1 MIPLDCFLVT
11 TNYFPEP
18 TGIALYTTDL
28 AEALCEAKLNCEV
41 LTGIPHYPWW
51 RVPKEYADQIE
62 GAHTINCVSIHRANH
77 LIPKRF
83 NALSRIRFE
92 WSLFTNLK
100 RVSTRINSSKTIV
113 ACIPTVASLYV
124 AVRMKHRND
133 VPLGVIVQD
142 LSGRGA
148 TQSGQTGGALVGLIA
163 EWIELRALKKT
174 DAIVVVSES
183 MKLALVN
190 SGIPDTKIT
199 LIPNYSVKNLKPLDK
214 KIARKRLGWPESE
227 FFAVHTGNMGA
238 KQDLGNLVEAAK
250 CLPAGMSIKIIGHGN
265 QENRLKNMAAGV
277 SAVDI
282 LPAVSDED
290 YPWVLAAAD
299 ILMVNERSS
308 QLDMS
313 LPSKLTSYL
322 FSGRPVLAAVPSGGA
337 TAKYLSGIAEIVP
350 AGSPLEVVQ
359 ALIELRGNKSKREM
373 LAQKGITFAQENLSA
388 AVGRAKYLEW
398 VRKLQEIK

>member
-1 MIPLDCFLVT
+1 MQIELVT
-11 TNYFPEP
+11 TNYSPEP

-28 AEALCEAKLNCEV
+28 AQMLCESPVDCKV
-41 LTGIPHYPWW
+41 LTSLPHYPWW
-51 RVPKEYADQIE
+51 RVPEEFSDQVE
-62 GAHTINCVSIHRANH
+62 GVHFINGVKVFRANH
-77 LIPKRF
+77 SVPSTF
-83 NALSRIRFE
+83 SAASRAKFE
-92 WSLFTNLK
+92 WSLYKNLK
-100 RVSTRINSSKTIV
+100 RVSNSIDKPDLIL
-113 ACIPTVASLYV
+113 AFIPTVAALYV
-124 AVRMKHRND
+124 ALAVKDRSG

-142 LSGRGA
+142 LSGKGA

-250 CLPAGMSIKIIGHGN
+250 RLPAGMSFKIIGHGN
-265 QENRLKNMAAGV
+265 QENKLKNMAAGV

-299 ILMVNERSS
+299 VLLVNERSS

-350 AGSPLEVVQ
+350 AGSPLEVVH
-359 ALIELRGNKSKREM
+359 ALIELRKDATKREM

-388 AVGRAKYLEW
+388 AAGRAKYLEW